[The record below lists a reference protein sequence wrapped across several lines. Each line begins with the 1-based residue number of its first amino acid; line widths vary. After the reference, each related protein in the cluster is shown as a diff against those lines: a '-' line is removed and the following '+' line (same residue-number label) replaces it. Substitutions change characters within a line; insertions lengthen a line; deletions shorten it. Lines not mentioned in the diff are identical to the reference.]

1 MNKVNEDFYQ
11 RLRSKIKTW
20 AQSQQGKENKW
31 ASVVLLAPDIFH
43 LLCKL
48 MLRKD
53 VPAKYKAK
61 IGVLIVYFV
70 LPLDFIPEAIVGP
83 LGYLDDIALSAW
95 ALNDLVNHT
104 CADIVTEEW
113 AGEGDILE
121 IIGHV
126 LDVAD
131 EMVGPAMWAR
141 LVKWWKSR

>member
-1 MNKVNEDFYQ
+1 MKPSHDDFYRQ
-11 RLRSKIKTW
+11 LRDRVKAWSRTP
-20 AQSQQGKENKW
+20 QGRENKW
-31 ASVVLLAPDIFH
+31 ASLVLVVPDVFH

-53 VPAKYKAK
+53 VPPRYKAK
-61 IGVLIVYFV
+61 LGVLIVYFV

-83 LGYLDDIALSAW
+83 LGYLDDLALSAW

-104 CADIVTEEW
+104 CTDIVTEEW

-121 IIGHV
+121 IIRHI

-131 EMVGPAMWAR
+131 EMVGPSMWAR
-141 LVKWWKSR
+141 LVQWWKSR